1 MNQSLTGVFTAIV
14 TPFADNGTIDEKSY
28 AELIQKQ
35 IKAGVSGIVP
45 CGTTGES
52 PTLTH
57 EEHDHMIEM
66 TIDLVGGRVPVV
78 AGTGSNSTAEAV
90 RLSQHAQKA
99 GADVVMLVNPYYN
112 KPTQQGLF
120 LHFREIASS
129 IDIPCIVYNIKGR
142 TGVNLETDTLL
153 KLVDTCSNVIGVKE
167 ASGDLDQMKDVIDRT
182 PESFSVLSGDDNI
195 ALRLIELGG
204 SGVVSVASNIVPDK
218 MVALVEAALT
228 GDFETAKGMD
238 YELSI
243 LFKALFLETNPIPI
257 KAAMA
262 MTGLLQEN
270 YRLPMCPLSS
280 DSHRQRIRETL
291 VELALLEREQEAV
304 AV

>member
-14 TPFADNGTIDEKSY
+14 TPFTDSGKIDEESY
-28 AELIQKQ
+28 AKLIQKQ
-35 IKAGVSGIVP
+35 IKAGISGIVP

-52 PTLTH
+52 PTLSH
-57 EEHDHMIEM
+57 QEHDHMIEM

-90 RLSQHAQKA
+90 RLSLHAQKA

-112 KPTQQGLF
+112 KPTQQGLY
-120 LHFREIASS
+120 LHFREIANA

-142 TGVNLETDTLL
+142 TGVNVETETLL
-153 KLVDTCSNVIGVKE
+153 KLVESCPNVIGVKE
-167 ASGDLDQMKDVIDRT
+167 ASGDLAQMKEVIDQT
-182 PESFSVLSGDDNI
+182 PAGFSVLSGDDNI
-195 ALRLIELGG
+195 ALKLIELGG
-204 SGVVSVASNIVPDK
+204 SGVVSVASNIAPGK
-218 MVALVEAALT
+218 MVALVNAALN
-228 GDFETAKGMD
+228 GDFETAKEMD

-262 MTGLLQEN
+262 MTGLLREN
-270 YRLPMCPLSS
+270 YRLPMCSLSS

-291 VELALLEREQEAV
+291 VELALLEREQEAI

>member
-14 TPFADNGTIDEKSY
+14 TPFTDNGTIDEKSY

-142 TGVNLETDTLL
+142 TGVNVETDTLL
-153 KLVDTCSNVIGVKE
+153 KIVDACPNVIGVKE
-167 ASGDLDQMKDVIDRT
+167 ASGDLDQMKEVIERT
-182 PESFSVLSGDDNI
+182 PENFSVLSGDDNI
-195 ALRLIELGG
+195 ALKLIELGG
-204 SGVVSVASNIVPDK
+204 NGVVSVASNIVPGK
-218 MVALVEAALT
+218 MVALITSALN
-228 GDFETAKGMD
+228 GDFELAKEMD

-291 VELALLEREQEAV
+291 VELALLEREQEAI

>member
-14 TPFADNGTIDEKSY
+14 TPFTDSGIIDEKSY

-57 EEHDHMIEM
+57 KEHDHMIEM
-66 TIDLVGGRVPVV
+66 TINLVGGRVPVV
-78 AGTGSNSTAEAV
+78 AGTGSNSTAEAI

-120 LHFREIASS
+120 LHFREIANS

-153 KLVDTCSNVIGVKE
+153 RLIESCPNVIGVKE
-167 ASGDLDQMKDVIDRT
+167 ASGDLDQMKEVIDRT
-182 PESFSVLSGDDNI
+182 PDYFNVLSGDDN
-195 ALRLIELGG
+195 LVLKLIELGG

-218 MVALVEAALT
+218 MVSMVNAALSRN
-228 GDFETAKGMD
+228 FEVAKEMD

-262 MTGLLQEN
+262 MTGLLREN

-304 AV
+304 TA